1 MRMNKETK
9 MILHEN
15 NKLEKQ
21 ISKKSNEVYTNM
33 IVYMRGS
40 EISEYNQEKV
50 RRDILDMIIEGEKR
64 GDNIEEIIGND
75 YKDICDKIIS
85 VFPSKTIKER
95 IMSIIGMTLAC
106 IYILG
111 TISVLQTLL
120 YNFVGKEPILGY
132 SLSIGDII
140 NAVLIILIANVI
152 VSVVSK
158 NVFKK
163 PFIDNKILSFLV
175 TWIICVVIICG
186 LIGISYYL
194 DNVVIKT
201 NLIAIVMVSLV
212 AFIANKIVDNKY

>member
-1 MRMNKETK
+1 MNKETK

-15 NKLEKQ
+15 NQLEKQ
-21 ISKKSNEVYTNM
+21 LSKKSDEVYTNM

-40 EISEYNQEKV
+40 DISEYNQEKV

-85 VFPSKTIKER
+85 VFPSKTIKEK
-95 IMSIIGMTLAC
+95 IMSIISMTLAC

-111 TISVLQTLL
+111 AVSVLQTLF
-120 YNFVGKEPILGY
+120 YNFVGKDPILVY

-140 NAVLIILIANVI
+140 NALLIILIANVT

-175 TWIICVVIICG
+175 TWIICVVIICS
-186 LIGISYYL
+186 LIGISYFL
-194 DNVVIKT
+194 DYVVFET
-201 NLIAIVMVSLV
+201 NLITVALVSLV
-212 AFIANKIVDNKY
+212 AFIANKIIDKKY